1 MEPGAVAL
9 IQGERRVDYGTLTA
23 RVDALASGLAELGVG
38 RGDRVAYLGPND
50 IATFE
55 TLFATTHLGA
65 IFVGLNTR
73 LTAAEIAHMLADCE
87 PTVLVLAPETRAT
100 GADAAART
108 THPPRLVYLPDRAAE
123 IPADPEAPR
132 STHPLVAPHGLG
144 TADSPVGPSTSDT
157 HGTPGNADAPGTSDT
172 SDYEHILATHADT
185 TPPATSVAL
194 DDPAVILYTSGT
206 TGKPKGAIL
215 THGNITWNTL
225 SQFAHFS
232 LGRTDVSLCS
242 APLFHVLGLGQITLP
257 TLYAGGTVVV
267 APKFDAREFLT
278 TVQRERVTAF
288 PLAPTMLQMLCE
300 LPEWDSADVSSVR
313 CVAYGGSPVVE
324 RVARAWLDRGIQ
336 VLQGYGMTEA
346 SPGVFMALEYGA
358 AAHPVS
364 PGVPH
369 FFTETALLTDDGT
382 IIEGAG
388 TGELLVKGPHVF
400 AGYWNQPEA
409 TERAFVEGWLRTGDI
424 VRIDPDGWA
433 HIVDRVKDMI
443 ITGGENV
450 YSPEVERVL
459 AEHPSV
465 ADVAVIG
472 VPDERWGESIKA
484 VVQPADGQTVDPD
497 QLVAFARERLAG
509 YKVPRSID
517 VVAEMPRNATGKIL
531 KKVLRQP
538 YWAE

>member
-1 MEPGAVAL
+1 MEPGAIAL
-9 IQGERRVDYGTLTA
+9 VQGERRIDYGTLAA
-23 RVDALASGLAELGVG
+23 RVDALAAALADLGIG

-55 TLFATTHLGA
+55 TLFAATHLGA

-73 LTAAEIAHMLADCE
+73 LTAAEIAHMLTDCE
-87 PTVLVLAPETRAT
+87 PSVLVLAPDTRAT

-108 THPPRLVYLPDRAAE
+108 THPPRLIHLRDRTADTTPVTLVDPAASGG
-123 IPADPEAPR
+123 A
-132 STHPLVAPHGLG
+132 HPMVAP
-144 TADSPVGPSTSDT
+144 STPHSL
-157 HGTPGNADAPGTSDT
+157 DT
-172 SDYEHILATHADT
+172 SDYEHILAAHAGT

-194 DDPAVILYTSGT
+194 DDPAIILYTSGT
-206 TGKPKGAIL
+206 TGNPKGAIL

-225 SQFAHFS
+225 GQFAHFS

-267 APKFDAREFLT
+267 VPKFDAREFLT
-278 TVQRERVTAF
+278 IVQRERATAF

-300 LPEWDSADVSSVR
+300 LPEWDSADISSVR
-313 CVAYGGSPVVE
+313 CVAYGGSPVIE
-324 RVARAWLDRGIQ
+324 RVARAWLARGIQ

-369 FFTETALLTDDGT
+369 FFTETALLTEDGT
-382 IIEGAG
+382 ILEGPG

-409 TERAFVEGWLRTGDI
+409 TDRAFVEGWLRTGDI

-443 ITGGENV
+443 ISGGENI
-450 YSPEVERVL
+450 YPAEVEAAITRT
-459 AEHPSV
+459 EDV
-465 ADVAVIG
+465 ADCAVVAV
-472 VPDERWGESIKA
+472 PDQKWGEVGLA
-484 VVQPADGQTVDPD
+484 F
-497 QLVAFARERLAG
+497 LVARPGHTPEPESLRAQLKTSLAH
-509 YKVPRSID
+509 YKIPKHYVLCDSL
-517 VVAEMPRNATGKIL
+517 PRNATGKIQRL
-531 KKVLRQP
+531 PLRDE
-538 YWAE
+538 ARRHLGL

>member
-1 MEPGAVAL
+1 MIDAGLGSWPARRARMEPGAIAL
-9 IQGERRVDYGTLTA
+9 VQGERRIDYGTLAA
-23 RVDALASGLAELGVG
+23 RVDALAAALADLGIG

-55 TLFATTHLGA
+55 TLFAATHLGA

-73 LTAAEIAHMLADCE
+73 LTAAEIAHMLTDCE
-87 PTVLVLAPETRAT
+87 PSVLVLAPDTRAT

-108 THPPRLVYLPDRAAE
+108 THPPRLIHLRDRTADTTPVTLVDPAASGG
-123 IPADPEAPR
+123 A
-132 STHPLVAPHGLG
+132 HPMVAP
-144 TADSPVGPSTSDT
+144 STPHSL
-157 HGTPGNADAPGTSDT
+157 DT
-172 SDYEHILATHADT
+172 SDYEHILAAHAGT

-194 DDPAVILYTSGT
+194 DDPAIILYTSGT
-206 TGKPKGAIL
+206 TGNPKGAIL

-225 SQFAHFS
+225 GQFAHFS

-267 APKFDAREFLT
+267 VPKFDAREFLT
-278 TVQRERVTAF
+278 IVQRERATAF

-300 LPEWDSADVSSVR
+300 LPEWDSADISSVR
-313 CVAYGGSPVVE
+313 CVAYGGSPVIE
-324 RVARAWLDRGIQ
+324 RVARAWLARGIQ

-369 FFTETALLTDDGT
+369 FFTETALLTEDGT
-382 IIEGAG
+382 ILEGPG

-409 TERAFVEGWLRTGDI
+409 TDRAFVEGWLRTGDI

-443 ITGGENV
+443 ISGGENI
-450 YSPEVERVL
+450 YPAEVEAAITRT
-459 AEHPSV
+459 EDV
-465 ADVAVIG
+465 ADCAVVAV
-472 VPDERWGESIKA
+472 PDQKWGEVGLA
-484 VVQPADGQTVDPD
+484 F
-497 QLVAFARERLAG
+497 LVARPGHTPEPESLRAQLKTSLAH
-509 YKVPRSID
+509 YKIPKHYVLCDSL
-517 VVAEMPRNATGKIL
+517 PRNATGKIQRL
-531 KKVLRQP
+531 PLRDE
-538 YWAE
+538 ARRHLGL